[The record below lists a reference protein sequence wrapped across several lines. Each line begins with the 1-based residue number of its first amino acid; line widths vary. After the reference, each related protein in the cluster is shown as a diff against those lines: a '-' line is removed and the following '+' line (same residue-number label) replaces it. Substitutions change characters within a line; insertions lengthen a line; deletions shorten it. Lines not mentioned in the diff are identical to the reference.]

1 MRLKRPNRP
10 LLHRMKRYLITDP
23 HYYHDLPTFE
33 VYLQRAFAKSPDLV
47 CLRDKRTSDLTPYAR
62 CFRSVA
68 KRVGIENVLINSRID
83 LAVSEGFWGVHLTSS
98 QFDRIAEAKSAGL
111 FVIVSTHTIEEG
123 KSAAA
128 KGADAVTISPIF
140 PSPGK
145 GEPKGID
152 FLKHYLHEVRNI
164 DVFVLGGIVSDAQIA
179 SLEGSGVAG
188 FASIRYF
195 L

>member
-1 MRLKRPNRP
+1 
-10 LLHRMKRYLITDP
+10 MKRYLITDP
-23 HYYHDLPTFE
+23 RYYHDLPTFE
-33 VYLQRAFAKSPDLV
+33 AYLRRAFAKSPDLV
-47 CLRDKRTSDLTPYAR
+47 CFRDKHTSDIVPYAR
-62 CFRSVA
+62 HFLFVA
-68 KRVGIENVLINSRID
+68 KRAGIKNILINSHID
-83 LAVSEGFWGVHLTSS
+83 LALSEGFSGVHLTSS
-98 QFDRIAEAKSAGL
+98 QFDRITEAKSAGL

-140 PSPGK
+140 SSPGK

-152 FLKHYLHEVRNI
+152 FLKTYLHEVRNI
-164 DVFVLGGIVSDAQIA
+164 DVFALGGIVSDVQIA
-179 SLEGSGVAG
+179 LLEKSGVTG